1 MTNEAIV
8 QKITEHDQ
16 RLTTVEKDQDEMK
29 SELKELK
36 EISNNTNMLA
46 VEMKHMRE
54 TTDTQLAN
62 LNTSVAEV
70 KSGQNNLSKELT
82 DLKNAKDKETAQA
95 ARKILWIA
103 VGAIASGCIGFLLAQ
118 AFPNIFK

>member
-1 MTNEAIV
+1 MTNEVIV

-16 RLTTVEKDQDEMK
+16 RIANVEKDQNEMK

-70 KSGQNNLSKELT
+70 KNGQNNLSKEQT
-82 DLKNAKDKETAQA
+82 DLKNAKDKETAQV

-103 VGAIASGCIGFLLAQ
+103 IGAVASGAIGFLLAQ